1 MFCFVLFC
9 FLFFLVQKYVF
20 VTFVCFSFWLC
31 LSFTGFGF
39 PFWPGC
45 FCLGLVVFCFR
56 VWISV
61 LIGPWFVATKT
72 KSINGRATS
81 ATPQFEVS
89 ETERNLSC
97 AALQLKIG
105 HHQHDLFP

>member
-1 MFCFVLFC
+1 MFLSRVSG
-9 FLFFLVQKYVF
+9 FLFSSLDFCSHRSV
-20 VTFVCFSFWLC
+20 VCSH
-31 LSFTGFGF
+31 
-39 PFWPGC
+39 
-45 FCLGLVVFCFR
+45 
-56 VWISV
+56 
-61 LIGPWFVATKT
+61 KT